1 MYETVYVCMD
11 GWMYVCMYVCMYVY
25 SYIYI
30 YTHVCVCTMCQCMLA
45 HSPSTTFWN
54 IMLLL
59 PKHVVE
65 GKLHST
71 DIRVSQHPAIQM
83 KLHECKETV
92 QHVPHGKATAERT

>member
-1 MYETVYVCMD
+1 MYVWMD
-11 GWMYVCMYVCMYVY
+11 VCMYVCMYVY

-92 QHVPHGKATAERT
+92 QHVPHGRATAERT

>member
-1 MYETVYVCMD
+1 
-11 GWMYVCMYVCMYVY
+11 MYVM
-25 SYIYI
+25 YIYI
-30 YTHVCVCTMCQCMLA
+30 YICMKLYMYVWMDGCMCVCTMCQCVRA

-54 IMLLL
+54 IMVLL

-65 GKLHST
+65 GKLYST

-92 QHVPHGKATAERT
+92 QHVPHGRATAERT

>member
-1 MYETVYVCMD
+1 
-11 GWMYVCMYVCMYVY
+11 MYVM
-25 SYIYI
+25 YIYI
-30 YTHVCVCTMCQCMLA
+30 YICMKLYMYVWMDGCMCVCTMCQCVRA

-54 IMLLL
+54 IMVLL

-92 QHVPHGKATAERT
+92 QHVPHGRATAERT

>member
-1 MYETVYVCMD
+1 M
-11 GWMYVCMYVCMYVY
+11 
-25 SYIYI
+25 YIYI
-30 YTHVCVCTMCQCMLA
+30 YICMKLYMYVWMDGCMCVCTMCQCVRA

-54 IMLLL
+54 IMVLL

-65 GKLHST
+65 GKLYST

-92 QHVPHGKATAERT
+92 QHVPHGRATAERT

>member
-1 MYETVYVCMD
+1 MYETVNVCMY
-11 GWMYVCMYVCMYVY
+11 GWMYVCTYVCMYIV
-25 SYIYI
+25 IYI

-92 QHVPHGKATAERT
+92 QHVPHGRATAERT

>member
-1 MYETVYVCMD
+1 
-11 GWMYVCMYVCMYVY
+11 MYVM
-25 SYIYI
+25 YIYI
-30 YTHVCVCTMCQCMLA
+30 YICMKLYMYVWMDGCMCVCTMCQCVRA

-54 IMLLL
+54 IMVLL

-65 GKLHST
+65 GKLYST

>member
-1 MYETVYVCMD
+1 MYETVNVCMY
-11 GWMYVCMYVCMYVY
+11 GWMDVCMYVCMYIV
-25 SYIYI
+25 IYI
-30 YTHVCVCTMCQCMLA
+30 YTCVCVCTMCQCMLA

-65 GKLHST
+65 GKLYST

-92 QHVPHGKATAERT
+92 QHVPHGRATAERT

>member
-1 MYETVYVCMD
+1 MYVCMD
-11 GWMYVCMYVCMYVY
+11 GWMYVCTYVCMYIV
-25 SYIYI
+25 IYI

-92 QHVPHGKATAERT
+92 QHVPHGRATAERT

>member
-1 MYETVYVCMD
+1 MYVWMD
-11 GWMYVCMYVCMYVY
+11 VCMYVRMY
-25 SYIYI
+25 
-30 YTHVCVCTMCQCMLA
+30 VCTMCQCVRA
-45 HSPSTTFWN
+45 HSHLH
-54 IMLLL
+54 IMVLL

-92 QHVPHGKATAERT
+92 QHVPHGRATAERT

>member
-11 GWMYVCMYVCMYVY
+11 GWMYVCMH
-25 SYIYI
+25 
-30 YTHVCVCTMCQCMLA
+30 HVPMRA
-45 HSPSTTFWN
+45 STLTQHD
-54 IMLLL
+54 LLEHYG
-59 PKHVVE
+59 PASQTCE

-92 QHVPHGKATAERT
+92 QHVPHGRATAERT